1 MISHT
6 YKNLALK
13 KKCATIN
20 LNMVFRKKIL
30 TLLFISYF
38 YKFYEILTT
47 HKIRPISQ
55 ALLEGNSTILILV
68 FNHFFSMTIIG
79 IQDPPCGEDTASLLI
94 GFPLKLSTKIECF
107 SPAENK
113 CSSPHCRKLTVIG
126 NN

>member
-47 HKIRPISQ
+47 HKLRPISQ

-79 IQDPPCGEDTASLLI
+79 IQD
-94 GFPLKLSTKIECF
+94 
-107 SPAENK
+107 
-113 CSSPHCRKLTVIG
+113 LTLR
-126 NN
+126 